1 MKILQHCDNEST
13 AKFVIFIKK
22 YREKT
27 QENKEKEKYTNIYRK
42 YKNAETPVITKIRKT
57 QPLPQN
63 FVWLLLHNIVY
74 SLVSF

>member
-13 AKFVIFIKK
+13 AKLVIFIKK

-27 QENKEKEKYTNIYRK
+27 QENKEKEKYTSIYRK

-57 QPLPQN
+57 QPLHKISSGCYCII
-63 FVWLLLHNIVY
+63 LYIL
-74 SLVSF
+74 